1 MLAPLSDGVLEHARR
16 RAGAPALVWR
26 GEPITYGGLGEMVH
40 RARAQLESLELPEHA
55 SVGVPARKS
64 PQTIALVLACL
75 MARRPVL
82 LPSVDLGP
90 ETVREL
96 LGQARCSH
104 SLSAGEDG
112 TVGSA
117 ATTGEATRS
126 EDDPTSARSPRPDDV
141 ALMLTTSGST
151 GVPKIVPLSHGALD
165 RFTAWAAARFDIA
178 AGRTVLNYAPL
189 NFDLCLLD
197 VWTTL
202 RYGGCVALVD
212 PDRATRPDYLLD
224 LLTSNDVDVVQAVP
238 MLYGL
243 LLDAARDGE
252 RELPGIE
259 HVLVTGDSF
268 PARSLAALSDLF
280 PRSRFYN
287 VYGCTETND
296 SFIHEIDLAC
306 GRPDGRIPIGS
317 PLPGVDAVIVTAED
331 RVVAGPGTGEL
342 LVTTPFQ
349 TRGYL
354 SQPLNDGRFVPHP
367 EGTDA
372 RTYFRT
378 GDIVRRHA
386 DGSITLEGRTDC
398 HVKVRGIR
406 VNTLAVEQVLLE
418 HDQVLEAAVVPVPDG
433 LAGHRL
439 HAVARGAE
447 TSQLNSLSLRR
458 HCARSLNRAAVP
470 STMEIVTVPL
480 PKTPTGKVDRQR
492 TIERHPT
499 RRTHD

>member
-16 RAGAPALVWR
+16 RVGAPALVWR

-90 ETVREL
+90 ETLGKL
-96 LGQARCSH
+96 LGQAGCSH

-112 TVGSA
+112 TVGSV

-386 DGSITLEGRTDC
+386 DGSITLEGRTESREGPWYTRQYP
-398 HVKVRGIR
+398 RGR
-406 VNTLAVEQVLLE
+406 
-418 HDQVLEAAVVPVPDG
+418 
-433 LAGHRL
+433 AGPPR
-439 HAVARGAE
+439 ARPGARGGGRPGP
-447 TSQLNSLSLRR
+447 RR
-458 HCARSLNRAAVP
+458 AGRPPAAR
-470 STMEIVTVPL
+470 
-480 PKTPTGKVDRQR
+480 GRQR
-492 TIERHPT
+492 GGDQSAEQPVASPPLRAEPEPG
-499 RRTHD
+499 RRPIDDGDRDRALAEDADRKGRSTAHHRTPPNEEDP